1 MAPDAGPLGGAGVC
15 RTLESTPVTGRAAS
29 RHRVPPGGSRG
40 RSPSPLFMDHPAGDR
55 PLPGDQFRPF
65 ASATSRRPGLRPPG
79 RRPGLRPPG
88 RRVGIRSVGR
98 DGAVAVGVACLAA
111 AVLVGIALSPSP
123 GAAAGNATPGLPQ
136 PGSVLPQPGATSPSP
151 VTSPDRVHRSAGPGR
166 RTTTMQAQLKPV
178 IQTRPSAVAGQQAA
192 RSPAVVVRYLVA
204 RRGPAGFQGEIQ
216 VTNNT
221 AQPIGNWQIV
231 VTLYDDAV
239 TSFTNADGFFSNGIL
254 LLSPASPAQVAPPD
268 GGVLDVFFTAD
279 GFQTVPAVCAFDG
292 IDCGY

>member
-1 MAPDAGPLGGAGVC
+1 MAPDAGPLGGAGVF

-29 RHRVPPGGSRG
+29 RHRVPPGGSQG
-40 RSPSPLFMDHPAGDR
+40 RPPSPLFMDYPAGDR
-55 PLPGDQFRPF
+55 LLPGDQVRPF
-65 ASATSRRPGLRPPG
+65 APVTS

-98 DGAVAVGVACLAA
+98 DGAVAVAVACLAA

-136 PGSVLPQPGATSPSP
+136 PGSVLPQPDATSPSP
-151 VTSPDRVHRSAGPGR
+151 VTSPDRVHRSLGPGR
-166 RTTTMQAQLKPV
+166 RTATMQAQLKPV

-204 RRGPAGFQGEIQ
+204 RRGSAGFQGEIQ

-254 LLSPASPAQVAPPD
+254 LLSPASPAQVASPD